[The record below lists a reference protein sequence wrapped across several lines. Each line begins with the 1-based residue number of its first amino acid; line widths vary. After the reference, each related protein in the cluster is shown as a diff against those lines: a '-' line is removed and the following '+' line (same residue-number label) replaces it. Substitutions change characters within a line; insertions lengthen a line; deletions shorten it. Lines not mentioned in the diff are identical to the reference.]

1 MKGNSGEI
9 LTTIVVI
16 GLAAILLFIF
26 PMQSMSEK
34 SDAIA
39 QSNVQSLVTSYV
51 NKVSTSGV
59 LNKSDYEKLESELA
73 ATGNSYDIE
82 MEVRISDKNP
92 GKKNDNQKLGDTT
105 YYSIFTEQIKPK
117 LDDTVNNPDGIR
129 LKQGDYLIV
138 KVKNNNT
145 TISQMFKNLLYGLTG
160 NESYVVFVKYSS
172 SIIATGNV

>member
-51 NKVSTSGV
+51 NKVSTSGI
-59 LNKSDYEKLESELA
+59 LSKSDYEKLESELA

-105 YYSIFTEQIKPK
+105 YYSIFT
-117 LDDTVNNPDGIR
+117 DTIIRMFDSGSYNNGIR